1 MSQYGSW
8 SVKGVDDRA
17 RAVAKEKARM
27 KGVTLGDYINDLL
40 LQSHSEAGPRDL
52 YAHSADFGSPDTG
65 ALDKLARRIE
75 AVEARSTLAITG
87 MDQSVLGLL
96 ARLESSED
104 ASSAMA
110 AEVERMI
117 DEMRAM
123 HEDLQGKVHSMESD
137 ENRQKSVDAIKALE
151 NALGQLATHVY
162 EESSLTQDE
171 TTAMKG
177 RMEAGFNELTDRVE
191 GMEVRIEATLSEAA
205 KRVEKA
211 VEQAELR
218 AEGGTRQLSDRF
230 STLESSVATKL
241 AKVDDVDARM
251 KAIEGDVSGAISSM
265 EGTLLRVQER
275 LNRAETTTDAALKA
289 LEQSFASLDERIGEV
304 AAQANPEGAKS
315 LREEFELRF
324 ESLAAD
330 LRSNIEHSRQTLASE
345 IERAA
350 SGAAPEVM
358 SRLEASVEM
367 LQEQVLVSE
376 ERSSHAFET
385 VGEQIASL
393 SDVVDTRVRESERR
407 SANAIEQVGEQV
419 ATAIKRV
426 QARQEASQRSLEQ
439 KVEAAEQQNET
450 RLSNALANISDRLA
464 EIQHQTTSSV
474 SPVQKAIASLAA
486 RLEALEDFNAPPFA
500 SKTEEPL
507 PELTEEDTF
516 EDALAEGLIEETDE
530 LIETIESAVLDD
542 EPLEATMPEP
552 VEETSAEVSEP
563 TSALDAFISSLP
575 DFETPET
582 ASAQP
587 ESVLE
592 DEPEAWLSD
601 TVVDED
607 YQTSSEPLEIDE
619 DVNETIAEDVETDPL
634 EALGSW
640 EEAHA
645 EARDSDIFA
654 SDEVF
659 DPTVDEADEDA
670 LAHNLTEEADE
681 ADTADPL
688 LEPDDEATDYLS
700 RARKAAIAAA
710 SAAAPA
716 AKGKS
721 QKPLPK
727 PSTKSGRKMPIYAAA
742 SVLAIAAAGT
752 GAWVMLRGKQG
763 PGGSDAP
770 RFAAADAV
778 PAEPVMIEPEP
789 SLTGIEY
796 VEAEPLLDDTLF
808 EEEGSAAGVKLQA
821 PLLDLPKIPA
831 ALTLEHAAIDGD
843 PIAQFEWGEQR
854 LAAQDLA
861 AGADFVRR
869 SAEQGLPAAQ
879 YRLAKLHER
888 GIGVPRDFAAA
899 RNWTQKAAE
908 GGNIKAMHDLA
919 VFFADGEAG
928 PQSYAAAA
936 EWFRKAAD
944 FGVVDSQYNLAVL
957 YENGLGISPSRTE
970 ALYWYEIAAAN
981 GDAGAPA
988 NIATLRDTLP
998 LEQAQTA
1005 QRRAANWASALPDPV
1020 ANGQFGLQP
1029 WQQSSRDQVRAL
1041 QTVLNA
1047 LGYEAG
1053 TPDGIAGAGTRAAI
1067 RAFQAETSLEA
1078 TGVIDEALIS
1088 ALNSR
1093 VTG

>member
-367 LQEQVLVSE
+367 LQEQVLDSE

-407 SANAIEQVGEQV
+407 CN
-419 ATAIKRV
+419 
-426 QARQEASQRSLEQ
+426 
-439 KVEAAEQQNET
+439 
-450 RLSNALANISDRLA
+450 
-464 EIQHQTTSSV
+464 
-474 SPVQKAIASLAA
+474 
-486 RLEALEDFNAPPFA
+486 
-500 SKTEEPL
+500 
-507 PELTEEDTF
+507 
-516 EDALAEGLIEETDE
+516 
-530 LIETIESAVLDD
+530 
-542 EPLEATMPEP
+542 
-552 VEETSAEVSEP
+552 
-563 TSALDAFISSLP
+563 
-575 DFETPET
+575 
-582 ASAQP
+582 
-587 ESVLE
+587 
-592 DEPEAWLSD
+592 
-601 TVVDED
+601 
-607 YQTSSEPLEIDE
+607 
-619 DVNETIAEDVETDPL
+619 
-634 EALGSW
+634 
-640 EEAHA
+640 
-645 EARDSDIFA
+645 
-654 SDEVF
+654 
-659 DPTVDEADEDA
+659 
-670 LAHNLTEEADE
+670 
-681 ADTADPL
+681 
-688 LEPDDEATDYLS
+688 
-700 RARKAAIAAA
+700 
-710 SAAAPA
+710 
-716 AKGKS
+716 
-721 QKPLPK
+721 
-727 PSTKSGRKMPIYAAA
+727 
-742 SVLAIAAAGT
+742 
-752 GAWVMLRGKQG
+752 
-763 PGGSDAP
+763 
-770 RFAAADAV
+770 
-778 PAEPVMIEPEP
+778 
-789 SLTGIEY
+789 
-796 VEAEPLLDDTLF
+796 
-808 EEEGSAAGVKLQA
+808 
-821 PLLDLPKIPA
+821 
-831 ALTLEHAAIDGD
+831 
-843 PIAQFEWGEQR
+843 
-854 LAAQDLA
+854 
-861 AGADFVRR
+861 
-869 SAEQGLPAAQ
+869 
-879 YRLAKLHER
+879 
-888 GIGVPRDFAAA
+888 
-899 RNWTQKAAE
+899 
-908 GGNIKAMHDLA
+908 
-919 VFFADGEAG
+919 
-928 PQSYAAAA
+928 
-936 EWFRKAAD
+936 
-944 FGVVDSQYNLAVL
+944 
-957 YENGLGISPSRTE
+957 
-970 ALYWYEIAAAN
+970 
-981 GDAGAPA
+981 
-988 NIATLRDTLP
+988 
-998 LEQAQTA
+998 
-1005 QRRAANWASALPDPV
+1005 
-1020 ANGQFGLQP
+1020 
-1029 WQQSSRDQVRAL
+1029 
-1041 QTVLNA
+1041 
-1047 LGYEAG
+1047 
-1053 TPDGIAGAGTRAAI
+1053 
-1067 RAFQAETSLEA
+1067 
-1078 TGVIDEALIS
+1078 
-1088 ALNSR
+1088 
-1093 VTG
+1093 